1 MSLPSKI
8 ARRYLFA
15 KKSTNAINVI
25 TGISI
30 FGIAIGTAALILVL
44 SVFNGFEDLISG
56 MYSNFNPD
64 IKVTPSEGKTFDTDS
79 ILLEKLRAIDGV
91 AVVSETLEEVAF
103 FEYKDKQDF
112 GILKGVDT
120 QFSAVNNIDST
131 VREGVYRFREKGRQL
146 AVLGLGMRHK
156 LSVNVD
162 EPFTALSV
170 YMPKRETPKG
180 LSFGLPDQQ
189 FKKRFAYPVGTFII
203 QQEVN
208 NQYVLTSL
216 EFARDLM
223 DYDNRV
229 SALEIRLKP
238 EASSKVVEAE
248 IQQVMGEGYEIKNRY
263 RQEEAFLKLMQME
276 KWLSFAIASLM
287 VLLVAFNMVGA
298 LWMIVLEKKKDI
310 AILKSMGALD
320 NTVRD
325 IFLYEGFFLSALGAF
340 IGFIL
345 AVAIYIIQKR
355 FGVVSFPGDF
365 IIEAYPISI
374 RYFDFFI
381 VAFTVLVIGVLASVP
396 PALRAKRVSALIREE

>member
-1 MSLPSKI
+1 MSLPRKI

-15 KKSTNAINVI
+15 KKSTNAINII

-30 FGIAIGTAALILVL
+30 VGLSIGTAALILVL

-64 IKVTPSEGKTFDTDS
+64 VKITPAQGKTFEVDS
-79 ILLEKLRAIDGV
+79 ALLAKLKAIDGV

-112 GILKGVDT
+112 GILKGVDEN
-120 QFSAVNNIDST
+120 FSSVNRIDTT
-131 VREGVYRFREKGRQL
+131 VREGFYSFKEQGRNL
-146 AVLGLGMRHK
+146 AVLGLGMRQK

-162 EPFTALSV
+162 EPFTALSI
-170 YMPKRETPKG
+170 YMPKRTSSKGFRVG
-180 LSFGLPDQQ
+180 LSDQQ

-216 EFARDLM
+216 DFSRDLLGVE
-223 DYDNRV
+223 NKV
-229 SALEIRLKP
+229 SALEIRLEP
-238 EASSKVVEAE
+238 EAITSTVIAQLETVL
-248 IQQVMGEGYEIKNRY
+248 GEGFDLKDRY
-263 RQEEAFLKLMQME
+263 QQEESFLRLMQME

-287 VLLVAFNMVGA
+287 VLLVAFNIVGA

-325 IFLYEGFFLSALGAF
+325 IFLYEGLFLSALGAVF
-340 IGFIL
+340 GFLLAIL
-345 AVAIYIIQKR
+345 IFIIQKAY
-355 FGVVSFPGDF
+355 GIVSFPGDF
-365 IIEAYPISI
+365 IIEAYPVSI
-374 RYFDFFI
+374 RYFDFVI
-381 VAFTVLVIGVLASVP
+381 VALTVLIIGVLASVP
-396 PALRAKRVSALIREE
+396 PALRAKRVSVLIREE